1 MTENFAQL
9 FEESLQELETRPGSI
24 VKGTVVSIDKD
35 IVLVDAGLKSE
46 SAIPADQFKNAEGE
60 LEIAIGDEVDVALD
74 AVEDGFGETI
84 LSREKRSVTK
94 RGLSWKKLTMI
105 KLPLK
110 VLSTVKLKAVSLL
123 KLTQCALSFLVHWL
137 MYVQYVTQ
145 LTLKAKS

>member
-1 MTENFAQL
+1 MQL
-9 FEESLQELETRPGSI
+9 KMVS
-24 VKGTVVSIDKD
+24 VK
-35 IVLVDAGLKSE
+35 
-46 SAIPADQFKNAEGE
+46 
-60 LEIAIGDEVDVALD
+60 
-74 AVEDGFGETI
+74 
-84 LSREKRSVTK
+84 LSFLAKKRSVTK

-145 LTLKAKS
+145 LTLKAKSLNSKLSSLMQNATTLLFLVVQLSKQKAAKSAKHFLQTLKKATKSKVSLRTLPITVRSLTLVA